1 MIKGILAFFLIIV
14 LLCSCTSQ
22 PFIIESNI
30 ESLPSST
37 PSVSLPATS
46 PLLEIAHDVVILPVS
61 PAAESIEAYKKVLNN
76 EIDFFDTYLQRNISL
91 QDYCIEECTV
101 DDFKVYFMFS
111 IVDLDGDDVPEVVL
125 YVGPPGINLVFH
137 YENGKVYG
145 QSFGVPETTDIRTNG
160 LFELTN
166 QVYWALCK
174 LEFSEKSYNYIKIAL
189 SDSNNDLGETVFYL
203 NDTEV
208 TEAEFNDFV
217 SNSDYWKT
225 DLASWYEFNEENI
238 DKYLIWNVPPQEIKD
253 EQPKT
258 ENISQNNDNVPQQ
271 GENNDF
277 ELTVSACY
285 TKALQEF
292 MNNAVGKTYSILF
305 DLDGDGTEEM
315 IALDEGIAEPE
326 TEHWGAYAI
335 GMRIAVF
342 NVKDGECTAEYIESL
357 AITHSTYMVYISS
370 RNDIVIYD
378 TFEGTMYRVY
388 SYKNGLL
395 TKEAELVDGCYA
407 NSIYYSIDGIECG
420 EAQYDDKLKELN
432 VNDNDVALGIG
443 DLLYFWHKNEEIPL
457 RDDTL
462 KILASEN
469 DS

>member
-1 MIKGILAFFLIIV
+1 MEFVKRLTAERVNAVYLYVLEGETDVIKGILAFFLIIV

-22 PFIIESNI
+22 PLTIESNI

-61 PAAESIEAYKKVLNN
+61 PATESIE
-76 EIDFFDTYLQRNISL
+76 TY
-91 QDYCIEECTV
+91 
-101 DDFKVYFMFS
+101 
-111 IVDLDGDDVPEVVL
+111 
-125 YVGPPGINLVFH
+125 
-137 YENGKVYG
+137 
-145 QSFGVPETTDIRTNG
+145 
-160 LFELTN
+160 
-166 QVYWALCK
+166 
-174 LEFSEKSYNYIKIAL
+174 
-189 SDSNNDLGETVFYL
+189 NDLGETVFYL

-432 VNDNDVALGIG
+432 VNDNNVALGIG